1 MSAKDYFKKYL
12 PYIIIYAVIAFVLI
26 FKTISNQPKEEKR
39 NKKELSLVTETND
52 NEKNKETNKET
63 NKDTTL
69 ATTIEFESETETVDY
84 VEYKFRNKNLLNQHF
99 EKHGKDMGFA
109 DAKAYEKAAS
119 DVVNNKSALHKTEEE
134 DGDDIYYVESTN
146 EFVVVSTDGYLR
158 TFFNPDRGLDYF
170 NRQ

>member
-12 PYIIIYAVIAFVLI
+12 PYIIIYAVIAIVLI

-52 NEKNKETNKET
+52 NEKNKET

-158 TFFNPDRGLDYF
+158 TYFNPDRGLDYF

>member
-12 PYIIIYAVIAFVLI
+12 PYIIIYAVIAIVLI

-52 NEKNKETNKET
+52 NEKNKET

>member
-1 MSAKDYFKKYL
+1 MSAKDYYKKYL
-12 PYIIIYAVIAFVLI
+12 PYIIIYAVIAIVLI
-26 FKTISNQPKEEKR
+26 FKTISNQPKEENR

-52 NEKNKETNKET
+52 NEINKET

-158 TFFNPDRGLDYF
+158 TYFNPDRGLDYF

>member
-12 PYIIIYAVIAFVLI
+12 PYIIIYAVIAIVLI

-52 NEKNKETNKET
+52 NEKNKET

-99 EKHGKDMGFA
+99 EKHGKDMGFT

-158 TFFNPDRGLDYF
+158 TYFNPDRGLDYF

>member
-12 PYIIIYAVIAFVLI
+12 PYIIIYAVIAIVLI

-52 NEKNKETNKET
+52 NEKNKET

-119 DVVNNKSALHKTEEE
+119 DVVNNKDALHKTEEE

-158 TFFNPDRGLDYF
+158 TYFNPDRGLDYF

>member
-12 PYIIIYAVIAFVLI
+12 PYIIIYAVIAIVLI

-52 NEKNKETNKET
+52 NEKNKET

-109 DAKAYEKAAS
+109 EAKAYEKAAS

-158 TFFNPDRGLDYF
+158 TYFNPDRGLDYF

>member
-12 PYIIIYAVIAFVLI
+12 PYIIIYAVIAIVLI
-26 FKTISNQPKEEKR
+26 FKTISNQPKKENR

-52 NEKNKETNKET
+52 NEKNKETNK
-63 NKDTTL
+63 DTTL
-69 ATTIEFESETETVDY
+69 ATTIEFESETVDY

-158 TFFNPDRGLDYF
+158 TYFNPDRGLDYF

>member
-1 MSAKDYFKKYL
+1 MEAKDYLKKYL
-12 PYIIIYAVIAFVLI
+12 PYIIIYAVIAIVLI
-26 FKTISNQPKEEKR
+26 FKTISNDSKDEKS
-39 NKKELSLVTETND
+39 NKSELNLVTEVND
-52 NEKNKETNKET
+52 NKETADKNT
-63 NKDTTL
+63 ASKDTKVE
-69 ATTIEFESETETVDY
+69 TTTEVESETETAEY

-119 DVVNNKSALHKTEEE
+119 DVVNNKDALHKTEEE

-158 TFFNPDRGLDYF
+158 TYFNPDRGLDYF